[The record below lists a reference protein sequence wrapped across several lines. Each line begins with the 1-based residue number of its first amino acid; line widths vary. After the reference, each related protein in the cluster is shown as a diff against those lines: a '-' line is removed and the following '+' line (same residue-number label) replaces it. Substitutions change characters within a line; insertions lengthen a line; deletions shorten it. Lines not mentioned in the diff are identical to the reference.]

1 MLELFVIVL
10 FGYIALNLLYI
21 VYRLDM
27 NQKELIEKLEDKV
40 EKLTSKRNE
49 FYDDMQDPDNYYVDP
64 NDWHDRSILHT
75 MEDELGAY
83 QKVLKW
89 IEE

>member
-27 NQKELIEKLEDKV
+27 NQKELIERLEDKV
-40 EKLTSKRNE
+40 EKLTSKRDE

-64 NDWHDRSILHT
+64 NDWHDVSILHT
-75 MEDELGAY
+75 MEDKLGAY

>member
-10 FGYIALNLLYI
+10 FGNIALYLLYI
-21 VYRLDM
+21 VYTLDM
-27 NQKELIEKLEDKV
+27 NQEELIEKLEDKI
-40 EKLTSKRNE
+40 EKLTSKRDE
-49 FYDDMQDPDNYYVDP
+49 FCDDMQDPDNYYVDP
-64 NDWHDRSILHT
+64 NDWHDKSILHT